1 MYILFILTHYFY
13 SRTIFSVVVIIKLE
27 LSVFQISSI
36 PCWQF
41 IGWISHMVA
50 LLDKEEAVAV
60 QRTVEEIADNYPQ
73 AIVYP
78 FIISSESYSFRDTST
93 GHKNKEF
100 VAR

>member
-1 MYILFILTHYFY
+1 ML
-13 SRTIFSVVVIIKLE
+13 
-27 LSVFQISSI
+27 
-36 PCWQF
+36 
-41 IGWISHMVA
+41 A

-60 QRTVEEIADNYPQ
+60 QHTVEAIAENYPQ

-78 FIISSESYSFRDTST
+78 FIMSSESYSFKDTSA